1 MGVHKLQKENQK
13 NDVLTTGA
21 TSSVLPPCQLPRARW
36 PGSFTSSGPAE
47 QPPQRPPLPGQP
59 PRQPPPPEQPPQR
72 PPPPGPP
79 PRQPPPPERPP
90 RRPPSPERPPRHPP
104 PPPQRPPPH
113 RPH

>member
-47 QPPQRPPLPGQP
+47 RPPRQPPPPERP
-59 PRQPPPPEQPPQR
+59 PRQPPPPEQPPQQ

-79 PRQPPPPERPP
+79 PQR
-90 RRPPSPERPPRHPP
+90 PP

-113 RPH
+113 RPRRRPPPGP